1 MVEDPQRDSDTV
13 LHQSAVEAVASDVA
27 TEVSGDVAEEMLDG
41 IEDENEAIADL
52 VAITG
57 GQSPTE
63 AEHNSVIS
71 TVNDILTV
79 LRSSHVI
86 PS

>member
-1 MVEDPQRDSDTV
+1 MSDT
-13 LHQSAVEAVASDVA
+13 LRPDDQIEHQRPTEAVID
-27 TEVSGDVAEEMLDG
+27 ERLDG
-41 IEDENEAIADL
+41 VLDENEAIDDL

-71 TVNDILTV
+71 TVNDILAA
-79 LRSSHVI
+79 LRNSKII
-86 PS
+86 PEDD